1 MKVAIYS
8 RVLESTQ
15 QKDVQ
20 LFFDELYKE
29 QIIPVV
35 FEPYLKE
42 ANRYLT
48 LPSSTETFSGY
59 DDLTEE
65 IDFLISL
72 GGDGTLLDTVTL
84 IRNKRIPVAGINF
97 GRLGFLA
104 GIDREKGSF
113 IVPNPLRLKK
123 YLLLS
128 GHDCEAFAVSSQRFT
143 GL

>member
-20 LFFDELYKE
+20 VFFDELEKE

-35 FEPYLKE
+35 FQVFFDEIKRHI
-42 ANRYLT
+42 NI
-48 LPSSTETFSGY
+48 PSTTETFSGHE
-59 DDLTEE
+59 DLTDD

-84 IRNKRIPVAGINF
+84 VRDKNIPVVGINF
-97 GRLGFLA
+97 GR
-104 GIDREKGSF
+104 
-113 IVPNPLRLKK
+113 
-123 YLLLS
+123 
-128 GHDCEAFAVSSQRFT
+128 Q
-143 GL
+143 